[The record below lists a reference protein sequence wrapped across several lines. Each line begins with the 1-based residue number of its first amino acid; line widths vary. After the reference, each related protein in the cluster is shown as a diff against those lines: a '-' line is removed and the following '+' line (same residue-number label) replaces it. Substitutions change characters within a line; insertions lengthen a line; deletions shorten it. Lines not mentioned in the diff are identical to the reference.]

1 MTRPDR
7 RRPAGRSSLRLASA
21 LLAAGLLAGAP
32 VAARADAAGDYIA
45 AHTKAEAEVAA
56 AVKAG
61 KSDGDIE
68 KLSTPLLKDLEKRMV
83 GLLGPLAFK
92 GTQKKPVFMPSSLNP
107 DYLESKEPDGLLF
120 SGVDLTTRYF
130 VSPEP
135 IFTQWLAA
143 RAKEEDA
150 APELRLGLK
159 GAMGTEPFYFAV
171 LGTDAAFIKYMD
183 LPVTAG
189 EGESVTAALGLFTQS
204 GQQNDPP
211 SSIVFTRI
219 GDGRVVV
226 GTADL
231 KANIKPLPACEKLW
245 KEANAKATKLEDAA
259 AKTKNDEDPRWKE
272 AETIR
277 EAGGDA
283 FRACFVKAAPGLPFF
298 PGAVKRA
305 EELVQAARG
314 K

>member
-1 MTRPDR
+1 MTRP
-7 RRPAGRSSLRLASA
+7 RPAGCSSLRLAA
-21 LLAAGLLAGAP
+21 VLLAGLLAAPAAAHADGA
-32 VAARADAAGDYIA
+32 DDYIA
-45 AHTKAEAEVAA
+45 AHTRAEAEVAA

-61 KSDGDIE
+61 KSDGDID
-68 KLSTPLLKDLEKRMV
+68 KLSAPLLKDLEKRMV
-83 GLLGPLAFK
+83 ALLGPLSFK
-92 GTQKKPVFMPSSLNP
+92 GTQKKPIFMPSSLNP
-107 DYLESKEPDGLLF
+107 EFLESKEPDGLLF
-120 SGVDLTTRYF
+120 SGANLTTRYF

-135 IFTQWLAA
+135 VFTKWLAA

-189 EGESVTAALGLFTQS
+189 DGESVTAALGLFTQS

-231 KANIKPLPACEKLW
+231 KASIKPQPACEAIW

-259 AKTKNDEDPRWKE
+259 GKTRNDEDPRWKQ
-272 AETIR
+272 AEQVR

-298 PGAVKRA
+298 AGAVKRA

>member
-7 RRPAGRSSLRLASA
+7 RRPLLRLASA
-21 LLAAGLLAGAP
+21 LLAAGLLAGGPAH
-32 VAARADAAGDYIA
+32 AGPAEDYMA
-45 AHTKAEAEVAA
+45 AHAKALADVAA
-56 AVKAG
+56 AAKAG
-61 KSDGDIE
+61 KSDGELDA
-68 KLSTPLLKDLEKRMV
+68 LGAPLLKDLEKRMV
-83 GLLGPLAFK
+83 ALIGPIAFR
-92 GTQKKPVFMPSSLNP
+92 GTQKKPIFMPSSLNAE
-107 DYLESKEPDGLLF
+107 YLESKEPDGLLF
-120 SGVDLTTRYF
+120 SGTNLTTRYF

-135 IFTQWLAA
+135 VFTDWLAA

-150 APELRLGLK
+150 DPALRLGLK

-171 LGTDAAFIKYMD
+171 LGADAAFIKYMD

-189 EGESVTAALGLFTQS
+189 VGESVTAALGLFTQS

-231 KANIKPLPACEKLW
+231 KAAIKPLPACEKIW

-259 AKTKNDEDPRWKE
+259 GKTRNDEDPRWKE
-272 AETIR
+272 AEQVR

-283 FRACFVKAAPGLPFF
+283 FRACFVKAAPSLPFF